1 MADYERV
8 ETVEA
13 SADDLF
19 AYLSDVGNL
28 PDYMR
33 RMTSA
38 EPAGD
43 GAVHTT
49 AELDFGGGETRT
61 VAGEA
66 WFRVEAGERRMRWGA
81 EGESSYRGELEV
93 TGADDGAQ
101 VTVRL
106 HTERVES
113 DDVDRDLAETV
124 ANVKRLVEG
133 RASDV
138 R

>member
-61 VAGEA
+61 VSGEA
-66 WFRVEAGERRMRWGA
+66 WFRVETGERRMRWG
-81 EGESSYRGELEV
+81 RG
-93 TGADDGAQ
+93 G
-101 VTVRL
+101 
-106 HTERVES
+106 RVELPRRARG
-113 DDVDRDLAETV
+113 DGRRRRCAGD
-124 ANVKRLVEG
+124 
-133 RASDV
+133 RASAH
-138 R
+138 

>member
-1 MADYERV
+1 
-8 ETVEA
+8 
-13 SADDLF
+13 
-19 AYLSDVGNL
+19 
-28 PDYMR
+28 
-33 RMTSA
+33 
-38 EPAGD
+38 
-43 GAVHTT
+43 
-49 AELDFGGGETRT
+49 
-61 VAGEA
+61 
-66 WFRVEAGERRMRWGA
+66 
-81 EGESSYRGELEV
+81 V

>member
-1 MADYERV
+1 MADYEGV

-61 VAGEA
+61 VSGEA
-66 WFRVEAGERRMRWGA
+66 WIRVEAGVREVIENVIA
-81 EGESSYRGELEV
+81 ELDLTLGLAGETSVDALRPDML
-93 TGADDGAQ
+93 ADA
-101 VTVRL
+101 
-106 HTERVES
+106 
-113 DDVDRDLAETV
+113 
-124 ANVKRLVEG
+124 
-133 RASDV
+133 
-138 R
+138 

>member
-8 ETVEA
+8 DTVEA

-19 AYLSDVGNL
+19 AYLSGVGNL

-61 VAGEA
+61 MSGEA
-66 WFRVEAGERRMRWGA
+66 WFRVEAASGA
-81 EGESSYRGELEV
+81 CAGGR
-93 TGADDGAQ
+93 
-101 VTVRL
+101 
-106 HTERVES
+106 
-113 DDVDRDLAETV
+113 
-124 ANVKRLVEG
+124 
-133 RASDV
+133 RAS
-138 R
+138 RATAASSR